1 VDDESL
7 YRWILVSILVI
18 GLAMSAFYRRR
29 ADRVGGRV
37 ARRGDGPLLLA
48 GLTLS
53 GIAGLGGLI
62 VYAIDPDWMAWS
74 HLQLPRRVR
83 LAGTGLGIVAL
94 GLFWWVFQHLGTNV
108 TPTAQTRATHTLV
121 STGPYR
127 FVRHPMYV
135 SGLMLFAGY
144 FLVSANWFIGLACGL
159 TFLVLAARTPRE
171 ERYLAER
178 FGEEYQAYAARTGRF
193 LPRVR
198 R

>member
-1 VDDESL
+1 
-7 YRWILVSILVI
+7 
-18 GLAMSAFYRRR
+18 
-29 ADRVGGRV
+29 
-37 ARRGDGPLLLA
+37 
-48 GLTLS
+48 
-53 GIAGLGGLI
+53 
-62 VYAIDPDWMAWS
+62 
-74 HLQLPRRVR
+74 
-83 LAGTGLGIVAL
+83 
-94 GLFWWVFQHLGTNV
+94 
-108 TPTAQTRATHTLV
+108 
-121 STGPYR
+121 
-127 FVRHPMYV
+127 MYV